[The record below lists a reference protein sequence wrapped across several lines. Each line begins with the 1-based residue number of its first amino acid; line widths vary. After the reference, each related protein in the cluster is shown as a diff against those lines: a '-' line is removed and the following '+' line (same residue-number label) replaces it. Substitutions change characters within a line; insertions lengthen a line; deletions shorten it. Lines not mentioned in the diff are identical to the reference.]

1 MAEEPVHMLPQ
12 GDLVFTQKPPV
23 ISNYT
28 PKSVDDHIDVLE
40 FGHSGQL
47 FLATSSLN
55 KRSWTGDLWWF
66 GSPEDAPQADKAF
79 TGYRIDS
86 GIAQAKVINSKQ
98 LVLGLDSGA
107 LQLVSTNTSSHET
120 RDTLHHFFDMLPSY
134 CEHDDRI
141 SDLDT
146 WPDHEKDQILTP
158 ELDKGGRSN
167 MIVTGGMDGRVI
179 VWDKNMCISNLF
191 SPAHPSGVISVACN
205 KSDNQI
211 FGTAGMD
218 GKIKVW
224 NLRNIK
230 SCTTVYSDEM
240 EPPAAISWVPG
251 HPHTLLV
258 ASRTGKVL
266 LLDTETKLVRASLL
280 LMDREIRTM
289 RWSVDRPDL
298 CAVAGDDVQV
308 HVIKVEESA
317 ISKHYSN
324 QSHKDFVRGLA
335 WHPTSG
341 DLWSSG
347 WDKQVIK
354 HTVPR

>member
-1 MAEEPVHMLPQ
+1 MAEGPVHVVPQ
-12 GDLVFTQKPPV
+12 GDLAFAQKPPPM

-28 PKSVDDHIDVLE
+28 PKSVDDYIDVLE
-40 FGHSGQL
+40 FGTSGQL

-66 GSPEDAPQADKAF
+66 GSPEEAPHADKAH

-107 LQLVSTNTSSHET
+107 LQLVTTNTTSHET

-146 WPDHEKDQILTP
+146 WPDLNDQMQTP

-167 MIVTGGMDGRVI
+167 MLVTGGMDGKVI
-179 VWDKNMCISNLF
+179 VWDKKMAITNLF
-191 SPAHPSGVISVACN
+191 DPAHPSGVVSVACN
-205 KSDNQI
+205 KADNQM
-211 FGTAGMD
+211 FATAGLD

-224 NLRNIK
+224 NLGNIK

-240 EPPAAISWVPG
+240 EPPGAISWVPG
-251 HPHTLLV
+251 QPNTLLV
-258 ASRTGKVL
+258 ASRTGKVF
-266 LLDTETKLVRASLL
+266 LLDTETKKVRASFPV
-280 LMDREIRTM
+280 MDREIRTI

-298 CAVAGDDVQV
+298 CAVAGDDITLF
-308 HVIKVEESA
+308 VIKVEESG

-324 QSHKDFVRGLA
+324 DSHKDFVRGLA

-354 HTVPR
+354 HQVPK